1 MRAANL
7 ACAQRVRAVGGWRAG
22 DPRLALIAMTT
33 NGTAPRSAAQVTGQV
48 TGPILGEAARR
59 MLPVLAG
66 RVLAAVTDR
75 AVEKVDQL
83 ADRLQERSGGEPRTP
98 TPAEGESRTGAA
110 FAFLVE
116 QARLFLAFVVRLVS
130 QALEMLRR
138 ATERLRE
145 RRAPEGIDEAP
156 APEEIPAPED
166 LEDEDDDEFED
177 EFEDEL
183 EDEGRTTARV

>member
-1 MRAANL
+1 
-7 ACAQRVRAVGGWRAG
+7 
-22 DPRLALIAMTT
+22 MTT
-33 NGTAPRSAAQVTGQV
+33 NGSAPRP
-48 TGPILGEAARR
+48 GPMSNQILGEAARR

-75 AVEKVDQL
+75 AVEKVDEL
-83 ADRLQERSGGEPRTP
+83 ADRLSERSGSEPRTP
-98 TPAEGESRTGAA
+98 APAEGESRAGAA
-110 FAFLVE
+110 FAFLLE
-116 QARLFLAFVVRLVS
+116 QARLFLAFVVRLAS

-166 LEDEDDDEFED
+166 LEDDEFED
-177 EFEDEL
+177 EYDDEYEDDYEDDEL
-183 EDEGRTTARV
+183 ESEGRATAGV

>member
-1 MRAANL
+1 
-7 ACAQRVRAVGGWRAG
+7 
-22 DPRLALIAMTT
+22 MTT
-33 NGTAPRSAAQVTGQV
+33 NGTAPRPSQMSNQ
-48 TGPILGEAARR
+48 ILGEAARR

-83 ADRLQERSGGEPRTP
+83 ADRLHESTDTQARTP
-98 TPAEGESRTGAA
+98 KPAEGQSRTGAA
-110 FAFLVE
+110 FAFLLE
-116 QARLFLAFVVRLVS
+116 QARLFLAFVVRLAS

-156 APEEIPAPED
+156 DLEEIPAPED
-166 LEDEDDDEFED
+166 FDDEDDEDDEDVDDEFED
-177 EFEDEL
+177 EE
-183 EDEGRTTARV
+183 EGRATARV

>member
-1 MRAANL
+1 
-7 ACAQRVRAVGGWRAG
+7 
-22 DPRLALIAMTT
+22 MTT
-33 NGTAPRSAAQVTGQV
+33 NGTVPRPASTNGQANGRATGQV

-83 ADRLQERSGGEPRTP
+83 ADRLHERSDGAAPRSP
-98 TPAEGESRTGAA
+98 APAEGESRVGAA

-116 QARLFLAFVVRLVS
+116 QARLFLALVVRLAS

-166 LEDEDDDEFED
+166 VEDDDDFVDEDDDDFDDEYEYEDEDEDDY
-177 EFEDEL
+177 
-183 EDEGRTTARV
+183 DEGRATAAV